1 LGLFNGGRYIELVNN
16 ESTSITTLIMFIVLI
31 GQTVSIT
38 TNVLYI
44 SSTDIPLK
52 ITELIIIGLEKVFI
66 TLIVI
71 SLIYYLFIGY
81 I

>member
-1 LGLFNGGRYIELVNN
+1 
-16 ESTSITTLIMFIVLI
+16 MFIVLI